1 MTSTPSTA
9 NDRRHE
15 RNREIARLVALGTPQ
30 RTIREL
36 TGTSERTVRRLLQD
50 EGFRRLVHRAR
61 RERAD
66 ELNAKIPELMNTA
79 LTQLAWLMEH
89 SDSEPTR
96 LGAIRTVLG
105 LSSRLEAE
113 EFADRLDHL
122 EQAIN
127 VENGWTA
134 DYVADEDP
142 DDDDLDG

>member
-15 RNREIARLVALGTPQ
+15 RNAEIARLVALGTPQ

-50 EGFRRLVHRAR
+50 GGFRRLVHRAR

-79 LTQLAWLMEH
+79 LTQLAWLMEY

-113 EFADRLDHL
+113 EFADRLDRL

-134 DYVADEDP
+134 DYLDDEDP